1 MIALSGNNAIVMA
14 EKSYKS
20 GQYKLISA
28 NNSTMAALMAL
39 EFSLNKASDNDTIDK
54 EILTIYVPD
63 IIKGF
68 AMSTYKEYIRTGKTS
83 GGRAYSEEE
92 LDLVKRCAMLMCTKG
107 LNIKVIESKY
117 MSKDLKPFKDKVLN
131 TAKELKENA
140 PAQTTA
146 PQAQVNQPD
155 PVAAIGLQIAEAA
168 ARGDMATVTALTAAL
183 TALKNAQGTNA
194 PVQNAPQKPE
204 TEEPEEEEVIE
215 ENEVEVDED
224 VAEMDC

>member
-194 PVQNAPQKPE
+194 PTQNAPQKPE

>member
-146 PQAQVNQPD
+146 PQTQVNQPD

-194 PVQNAPQKPE
+194 PTQNAPQKPE